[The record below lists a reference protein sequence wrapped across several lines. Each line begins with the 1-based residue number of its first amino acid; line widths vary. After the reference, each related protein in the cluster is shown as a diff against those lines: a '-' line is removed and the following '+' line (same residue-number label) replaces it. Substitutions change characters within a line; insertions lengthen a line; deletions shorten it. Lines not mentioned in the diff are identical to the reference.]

1 MTSNFNFLGRYWKA
15 LAKIGK
21 TAESYLYNDP
31 NACIYKLGMFAE
43 RLVQEIFANEGLDE
57 PDYDNTH
64 ANRIKIL
71 KREGLIDRG
80 GRIDDILYSLR
91 MKRNDAVHK
100 YEDSVDTAKS
110 LLRMAFRLAVW
121 FMEVYGDYNFQAPDF
136 VMPENKPVPDYE
148 SIIKDLEEQLANAA
162 KAEPVITAT
171 EGSSAKDRA
180 DKSAEVTEAMELSE
194 AETRIIIDDQL
205 RKYGWE
211 VDTNDLR
218 YSKGTRPQKGRNI
231 AIAEFPTDSTVTRG
245 GYADYALFVG
255 LKLVAII
262 EAKKISVDIPSV
274 IDYQCKDYARMIKS
288 EHDQYVIND
297 WNGYKVPFVFA
308 TNGRKYLKQIE
319 QKSGIW
325 FLDLRDGA
333 NTPKALQGWFS
344 PDGLIE
350 MLDKDIA
357 AANQVLQNTP
367 FDLLRDPD
375 GLNLREYQI
384 RAIEAAENA
393 IVEGKKTALL
403 SMATG
408 TGKTRTILGMIYR
421 FIKSNRFK
429 RILFLVDRTAL
440 GEQAADVFKEVKI
453 EDLMTLDEIYNI
465 KGLDEKEIDKETK
478 IHIATVQSLV
488 KRIIYSDDDTMPSV
502 SDYDLIV
509 IDEAHRGYTLDK
521 ELSDDEMLYRN
532 QEDYISKYRTVI
544 EYFDAVK
551 VALTATPALHTTEIF
566 GKPVFTYSYREAVID
581 GYLVDHDAPHD
592 IHTKL
597 RDNGIEYKK
606 GETLA
611 IYDPNTG
618 EVLNSDELEDDMK
631 FEIDKFNKD
640 VITEKFN
647 LAVFNEIAM
656 DFNPDGE
663 GKTLIYAVNDEHAD
677 LIVTILK
684 DIYSKYGI
692 DNDVVKKITGSIEG
706 GNKKKILEAIR
717 QFKNEAYP
725 KIAVTVDLLTTGIDV
740 PEIVNLVFMRRIKS
754 RILFEQM
761 LGRATRLCSKIDKDH
776 FEIYD
781 PVGVYETLEP
791 VSNMKPVTPNPQTTF
806 EDLLN
811 GLRVVEKDKQA
822 YQLSLIIAKLQ
833 RKSRKISVK
842 ALEQFIYL
850 TGGKDLNSFSK
861 ELNDGKVADSTK
873 RALECSE
880 AFAVLDKDRT
890 HRKRPVVI
898 DDHDDEVI
906 SHERGYGKASKPE
919 DYIEAF
925 RKFVVENLSEINAL
939 KIVCTRPSELTRAT
953 LKELKIELDRHDF
966 TEKQLNT
973 AWNEM
978 TNEDIVADIIAFV
991 RQQAIGSALI
1001 SHETRVKNAFAKLRQ
1016 NHKFNKVQLDWLKR
1030 IEKVMLEEAVLDEQ
1044 MFEQGAF
1051 KNNGGFKGI
1060 DRRFEG
1066 QLHEVIME
1074 LNQYLY
1080 DDGGIVA

>member
-1 MTSNFNFLGRYWKA
+1 MTSNFDFLGRYWKA

-231 AIAEFPTDSTVTRG
+231 AIAEFPTDSTVTSG

-478 IHIATVQSLV
+478 IPVSYTHLTLPTNSLV
-488 KRIIYSDDDTMPSV
+488 
-502 SDYDLIV
+502 
-509 IDEAHRGYTLDK
+509 
-521 ELSDDEMLYRN
+521 
-532 QEDYISKYRTVI
+532 
-544 EYFDAVK
+544 
-551 VALTATPALHTTEIF
+551 
-566 GKPVFTYSYREAVID
+566 
-581 GYLVDHDAPHD
+581 
-592 IHTKL
+592 
-597 RDNGIEYKK
+597 
-606 GETLA
+606 
-611 IYDPNTG
+611 
-618 EVLNSDELEDDMK
+618 
-631 FEIDKFNKD
+631 
-640 VITEKFN
+640 
-647 LAVFNEIAM
+647 
-656 DFNPDGE
+656 
-663 GKTLIYAVNDEHAD
+663 
-677 LIVTILK
+677 
-684 DIYSKYGI
+684 
-692 DNDVVKKITGSIEG
+692 
-706 GNKKKILEAIR
+706 
-717 QFKNEAYP
+717 
-725 KIAVTVDLLTTGIDV
+725 
-740 PEIVNLVFMRRIKS
+740 
-754 RILFEQM
+754 
-761 LGRATRLCSKIDKDH
+761 
-776 FEIYD
+776 
-781 PVGVYETLEP
+781 
-791 VSNMKPVTPNPQTTF
+791 
-806 EDLLN
+806 
-811 GLRVVEKDKQA
+811 
-822 YQLSLIIAKLQ
+822 
-833 RKSRKISVK
+833 
-842 ALEQFIYL
+842 
-850 TGGKDLNSFSK
+850 
-861 ELNDGKVADSTK
+861 
-873 RALECSE
+873 
-880 AFAVLDKDRT
+880 
-890 HRKRPVVI
+890 
-898 DDHDDEVI
+898 
-906 SHERGYGKASKPE
+906 
-919 DYIEAF
+919 
-925 RKFVVENLSEINAL
+925 
-939 KIVCTRPSELTRAT
+939 
-953 LKELKIELDRHDF
+953 
-966 TEKQLNT
+966 
-973 AWNEM
+973 
-978 TNEDIVADIIAFV
+978 
-991 RQQAIGSALI
+991 
-1001 SHETRVKNAFAKLRQ
+1001 
-1016 NHKFNKVQLDWLKR
+1016 
-1030 IEKVMLEEAVLDEQ
+1030 
-1044 MFEQGAF
+1044 
-1051 KNNGGFKGI
+1051 
-1060 DRRFEG
+1060 
-1066 QLHEVIME
+1066 
-1074 LNQYLY
+1074 
-1080 DDGGIVA
+1080 